1 MHDAEKKKMILL
13 LLLIIVVNIYFVS
26 RIPKYEGFGTHL
38 ITPYVKKGIKAIPKK
53 YKPVKDFLKK
63 ATKKSTDESLLS
75 DLSMAGFKLLV
86 AIAILPIFMYGVCI
100 VFCAIFGT
108 GIWESFRKY
117 LSEMIA
123 WITNKLTNG
132 LWKYL
137 SKQ

>member
-26 RIPKYEGFGTHL
+26 RIPKYEGFGTNL

-63 ATKKSTDESLLS
+63 ATKKSTDESLFI

-108 GIWESFRKY
+108 GIVTSVRENAAKIIP
-117 LSEMIA
+117 EIA
-123 WITNKLTNG
+123 KKETEQFWNFL
-132 LWKYL
+132 
-137 SKQ
+137 

>member
-53 YKPVKDFLKK
+53 YKPVKDFLKS

-108 GIWESFRKY
+108 GIVTSFRENAAKIIP
-117 LSEMIA
+117 EIA
-123 WITNKLTNG
+123 KKETEQFWNFL
-132 LWKYL
+132 
-137 SKQ
+137 